1 MRFGAVVAVSVLV
14 VCAACVAGGTTD
26 APPSVVAGAADR
38 AEAADDSDGCV
49 NDSCALGLAPPG
61 TAAAADARAVTG
73 APLAVCG
80 VQPLTGFLRDGVCR
94 TGVDDVGAHTVCG
107 IVTAEFLAFSKGRGN
122 DLVTARG
129 GFDGLV
135 PGSRWCLCES
145 RVQEALA
152 AGIRVPI
159 DLSATHTAALRTLT
173 RAQLDGLAAT
183 AGAAAPTGE
192 PAHAGRP

>member
-1 MRFGAVVAVSVLV
+1 MRFRVVVAVSVLV
-14 VCAACVAGGTTD
+14 GCAACVAGSTSD
-26 APPSVVAGAADR
+26 APRSVVVAAANR
-38 AEAADDSDGCV
+38 PEAADDTDGCID
-49 NDSCALGLAPPG
+49 DSCALGLAPPG
-61 TAAAADARAVTG
+61 TAATVDARAVTG

-80 VQPLTGFLRDGVCR
+80 LKPLTGFSRDGVCR

-107 IVTAEFLAFSKGRGN
+107 IVTSEFLAFSRERGN

-129 GFDGLV
+129 SFDGLV
-135 PGSRWCLCES
+135 PGDHWCLCES

-173 RAQLDGLAAT
+173 RAQLDGLAA
-183 AGAAAPTGE
+183 AATAPTGG
-192 PAHAGRP
+192 PAHARRP